1 MQRFNLTKF
10 VQLGLL
16 KELGSFSDSDLPLH
30 TAVSE
35 FVEHIY
41 IYMYMYIKDEKVSE
55 QQRQNMWVVGARGFN
70 FQPES

>member
-1 MQRFNLTKF
+1 
-10 VQLGLL
+10 LL
-16 KELGSFSDSDLPLH
+16 KELGSLSDSDLPLH

-35 FVEHIY
+35 LLNI
-41 IYMYMYIKDEKVSE
+41 YIKDEKVSE